1 LVGRVFVSDKIG
13 QAMLNLCQQTVLNN
27 FRNKNLQIGLNPLLL
42 QPETFLSFGFNQFLN
57 RFCYAGTTNIREMNN
72 YELMVIF
79 TPVLSEEEFKAA
91 QAKYASIV
99 TDNGGEVLHTN
110 PWGLK
115 SLAYPI
121 AKKTTGLY
129 WVMEYKAPTSF
140 NEKLKTQL
148 LRDESVMRHMYTVLD
163 KYAVE
168 YNTRKRSGV
177 HSATEKAEA

>member
-1 LVGRVFVSDKIG
+1 
-13 QAMLNLCQQTVLNN
+13 
-27 FRNKNLQIGLNPLLL
+27 
-42 QPETFLSFGFNQFLN
+42 
-57 RFCYAGTTNIREMNN
+57 
-72 YELMVIF
+72 MVIF

-91 QAKYASIV
+91 QKKFEALV
-99 TDNGGEVLHTN
+99 TENGGEITHSN

-129 WVMEYKAPTSF
+129 WVMEYSAPTSF
-140 NEKLKTQL
+140 NEKLKIQL

-168 YNTRKRSGV
+168 YNSRKRSGV
-177 HSATEKAEA
+177 KHFEPSQKQEA

>member
-1 LVGRVFVSDKIG
+1 MS
-13 QAMLNLCQQTVLNN
+13 
-27 FRNKNLQIGLNPLLL
+27 
-42 QPETFLSFGFNQFLN
+42 
-57 RFCYAGTTNIREMNN
+57 N

-91 QAKYASIV
+91 QKKYETLV
-99 TDNGGEVLHTN
+99 KENGGEVLHTN

-129 WVMEYKAPTSF
+129 WVLEYTASTSF
-140 NEKLKTQL
+140 NEKLKIQL
-148 LRDESVMRHMYTVLD
+148 LRDESVMRHMFTVLD

-168 YNTRKRSGV
+168 YNVKKRSGV
-177 HSATEKAEA
+177 QYSGKEKAEA